1 MNLLETG
8 KKARGAWRELRGA
21 TTEKKNAV
29 LLSIADGLISRFMVI
44 NRFGVEANPFLQSW
58 VSEEKF
64 IFIKS
69 LGALLAALL
78 LWDIHKQNARLAH
91 ISTVF
96 FVVAYSLIVFWNLM
110 VFVIAHV

>member
-1 MNLLETG
+1 MRLL
-8 KKARGAWRELRGA
+8 LVILI
-21 TTEKKNAV
+21 V
-29 LLSIADGLISRFMVI
+29 LVVADGLISRFMVI

-78 LWDIHKQNARLAH
+78 LRDIHKQNARLAH

-96 FVVAYSLIVFWNLM
+96 FVIAYSMIVFWNLI
-110 VFVIAHV
+110 VFFIAHV